1 MELRPGHA
9 HIWTM
14 ALDVIENDDEP
25 AADATLFRQLEAVL
39 SDDEITRANRFAF
52 DNNRREYVAAHALCR
67 IMLSTFAKTPARDWQ
82 FEVGPHGR
90 PEIVRRDGVEN
101 LRFNISHTRGLVCV
115 AVTQGHDIG
124 VDVEW
129 TGRKN
134 QLDDI
139 ARAKFSTPE
148 VARLAG
154 LQEPDKAQIFFS
166 FWTLK
171 EAYIKAIGKG
181 LAEPLD
187 GFAFSLDPLGIQF
200 LKGQDDPE
208 DWHFDLFAPVPQ
220 YLCALALNDSS
231 RAALIISRQSIDITG
246 LSRLVNAEVER

>member
-1 MELRPGHA
+1 MELRPGQA

-14 ALDVIENDDEP
+14 ALDVIENDGEGVV
-25 AADATLFRQLEAVL
+25 DAPLFRRLEAVL
-39 SDDEITRANRFAF
+39 SDEEITRSRRFAF
-52 DNNRREYVAAHALCR
+52 ANNRHEYIAAHALCR
-67 IMLSTFAKTPARDWQ
+67 IMLSTFAKAPARDWQ
-82 FEVGPHGR
+82 FQAGPHGR
-90 PEIVRRDGVEN
+90 PEIIRSGSVSD

-124 VDVEW
+124 ADVEW

-139 ARAKFSTPE
+139 ARVKFSKPE
-148 VARLAG
+148 AAQLAG
-154 LQEPDKAQIFFS
+154 LQGLEKAQVFFS

-187 GFAFSLDPLGIQF
+187 GFAFSLDPLGIDF
-200 LKGQDDPE
+200 LKGQDDPQGWRFE
-208 DWHFDLFAPVPQ
+208 LFAPVPD
-220 YLCALALNDSS
+220 YLCALAVKNGNVS
-231 RAALIISRQSIDITG
+231 ATEITRQLIDINA
-246 LSRLVNAEVER
+246 LSCLVDAEIAG